1 MTTTTTSHSDLNQEI
16 QLTLSAVASLENG
29 YGQSYL
35 IDFLRG
41 NTRFGSRQEGHP
53 TLSEYGSL
61 AASTPDYL
69 RRLIHTLIREGFLTI
84 TNKRYGTI
92 GLTESGET
100 YLQSPVDPGFTRHA
114 LRESAFIR
122 EVRRQ
127 LKSLRASLAKE
138 ANLPPFRVFTN
149 YCMEEMIQ
157 QKPSNVSELL
167 EIPGIG
173 PYKANLY
180 GPAILGCFEHVEEM
194 MGRYYEELR
203 KKKAATPS
211 HQEVKALF
219 LAGHTVEEMAEI
231 RQVKA
236 STISRTL
243 DTLHRA
249 GEIDLKPFIKE
260 SIPPAAFEQAVS
272 WFQMQE
278 KPKLKMAYEELG
290 LDYDILRLCKL
301 YVSDHSSTNIQL
313 PKAG

>member
-1 MTTTTTSHSDLNQEI
+1 MTTTSTTHQDLTNEVQTI
-16 QLTLSAVASLENG
+16 LSAVSSLDNS

-53 TLSEYGSL
+53 TLSEYGAL

-69 RRLIHTLIREGFLTI
+69 RRLIHTMIRENLLTI
-84 TNKRYGTI
+84 TNKRFGTI
-92 GLTESGET
+92 GLSDSGEEFLKT
-100 YLQSPVDPGFTRHA
+100 PEELGFTRHA
-114 LRESAFIR
+114 MRESAFIR

-127 LKSLRASLAKE
+127 LKSLRAALAKD

-149 YCMEEMIQ
+149 YCMEEMIRE
-157 QKPSNVSELL
+157 KPTNVTELL

-180 GPAILGCFEHVEEM
+180 GPSILGCFEQVEQM

-219 LAGHTVEEMAEI
+219 QAGHTVEEMADI
-231 RQVKA
+231 RKVKP
-236 STISRTL
+236 STISRAL

-249 GEIDLKPFIKE
+249 GEIDLKPFIRE

-272 WFQMQE
+272 WFQTQE
-278 KPKLKMAYEELG
+278 QPKLKLAYEELG
-290 LDYDILRLCKL
+290 LDYDTLRLCKL
-301 YVSDHSSTNIQL
+301 YVSDHSSSRIQL